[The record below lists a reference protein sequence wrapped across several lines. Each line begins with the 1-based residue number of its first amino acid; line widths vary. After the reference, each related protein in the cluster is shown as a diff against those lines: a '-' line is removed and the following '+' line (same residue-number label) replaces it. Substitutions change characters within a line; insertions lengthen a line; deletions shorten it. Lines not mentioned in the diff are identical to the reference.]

1 VGALA
6 RHRAPLALATLRRHP
21 LRTGLAVLGIGVAA
35 ALLLDMV
42 MLATGM
48 RTSFRALLLTR
59 GYQLRVAPK
68 GTLPFDSEALL
79 GGAGALVTAL
89 RAHPQIT
96 AVSPALGMSLGLPEG
111 PLPSVFTLGL
121 EGAVQGDYA
130 LEAGRDL
137 PSGDVP
143 PFADATA
150 PAVIHAVA
158 NAAFLQR
165 TGRRLG
171 DTLPVASG
179 VDAQLRSE
187 ARRARVVLA
196 GVGRFFYVPA
206 ETPVLALPLPAVRAL
221 AGEGAADRLSLLM
234 AGVSPGDSATVEAVR
249 AWIAATFPQVQ
260 AISTETAIR
269 QVEER
274 LSYFRQLAFV
284 LGAVSLAIG
293 ALLVATLVTLSVN
306 ERRGEIAV
314 LRAIGTP
321 RGGVVAQVMLEG
333 LLLSAAGIVL
343 GMGLGVVTARGLNGI
358 LHDFPG
364 LPASFDFF
372 VWSPGAAWRALG
384 MLVAAGTVAG
394 AVPAWQAGSVPIA
407 RALREE
413 AVG

>member
-1 VGALA
+1 
-6 RHRAPLALATLRRHP
+6 
-21 LRTGLAVLGIGVAA
+21 
-35 ALLLDMV
+35 
-42 MLATGM
+42 
-48 RTSFRALLLTR
+48 
-59 GYQLRVAPK
+59 
-68 GTLPFDSEALL
+68 
-79 GGAGALVTAL
+79 
-89 RAHPQIT
+89 
-96 AVSPALGMSLGLPEG
+96 
-111 PLPSVFTLGL
+111 
-121 EGAVQGDYA
+121 
-130 LEAGRDL
+130 
-137 PSGDVP
+137 
-143 PFADATA
+143 
-150 PAVIHAVA
+150 
-158 NAAFLQR
+158 
-165 TGRRLG
+165 
-171 DTLPVASG
+171 
-179 VDAQLRSE
+179 
-187 ARRARVVLA
+187 
-196 GVGRFFYVPA
+196 
-206 ETPVLALPLPAVRAL
+206 VRAL